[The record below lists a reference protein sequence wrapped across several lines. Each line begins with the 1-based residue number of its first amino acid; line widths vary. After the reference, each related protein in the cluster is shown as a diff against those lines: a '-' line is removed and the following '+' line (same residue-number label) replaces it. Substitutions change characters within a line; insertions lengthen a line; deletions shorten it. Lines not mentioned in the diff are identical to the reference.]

1 MAKVPIT
8 TATTVQIGAVMITTK
23 TLSASVETILPT
35 SFFLDIYCSY
45 LKLIN
50 LSLIFGMLMNIIC
63 CIKGIDNQSWKSCR
77 K

>member
-1 MAKVPIT
+1 
-8 TATTVQIGAVMITTK
+8 MITTK

-63 CIKGIDNQSWKSCR
+63 CIKGIDNQSWIGILMIIKY
-77 K
+77 KKFFLKN